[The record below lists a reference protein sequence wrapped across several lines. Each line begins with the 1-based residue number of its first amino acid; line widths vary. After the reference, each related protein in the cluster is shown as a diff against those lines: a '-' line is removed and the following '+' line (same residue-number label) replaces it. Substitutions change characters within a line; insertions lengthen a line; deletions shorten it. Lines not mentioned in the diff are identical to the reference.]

1 MNKFNMTWQL
11 IRTKAKLIKD
21 VNKKVNY
28 VLDFVKEDNYF
39 SNYDRV
45 KNWLRTTSYAY
56 KDRSVFNNALTLL
69 ETLNYIEGDS
79 DDDLNNFDQSEIEM
93 VLKDLNKRKY
103 NFQFKGAPKDH
114 IVFVEK
120 LTEVINER

>member
-21 VNKKVNY
+21 VNQKVNY
-28 VLDFVKEDNYF
+28 VLDFVMEDNYF

-56 KDRSVFNNALTLL
+56 KDRSVFNNALSFI
-69 ETLNYIEGDS
+69 ETLEYIDGDS
-79 DDDLNNFDQSEIEM
+79 DDDLNNFDKGEIEM

-103 NFQFKGAPKDH
+103 NFQFNGAPKDH
-114 IVFVEK
+114 IVFVGR
-120 LTEVINER
+120 LNEVLS

>member
-21 VNKKVNY
+21 VDQKVNY
-28 VLDFVKEDNYF
+28 VLNFIKEDNYF

-45 KNWLRTTSYAY
+45 KNWLRTSSYAY
-56 KDRSVFNNALTLL
+56 KDRSVFNNALSFI
-69 ETLNYIEGDS
+69 ETLEYIDGDS
-79 DDDLNNFDQSEIEM
+79 DDDLNNFDKSEIEM

-103 NFQFKGAPKDH
+103 NFQFNGVPKDH
-114 IVFVEK
+114 IVFVGR
-120 LTEVINER
+120 LNEVLS